1 MSALFHEDES
11 ISDIGSFEF
20 FLDGPLYDQILL
32 DDHNNHL
39 DTTTTTIGR
48 SLTEFY

>member
-1 MSALFHEDES
+1 MSAPLQEDES
-11 ISDIGSFEF
+11 GSDTDFYDYF
-20 FLDGPLYDQILL
+20 FGVLDDQILL